1 MKNLIN
7 IYSKLIYNYVDMAVK
22 KPDIFLLIV
31 LIKSALFLV
40 LMFLFV

>member
-1 MKNLIN
+1 MKILIN
-7 IYSKLIYNYVDMAVK
+7 IYLKLIYTYLDMAVK

-31 LIKSALFLV
+31 LIRSAIFLV

>member
-40 LMFLFV
+40 LMFFFV